1 MSTIEKQQHPF
12 VPTEWLPWTE
22 YRATFNRKTRTFPP
36 ESVAARQTQDR
47 PMLSIRDLRTHFR
60 TPRGLARAVDGIS
73 LEMGPGEVMGVVGES
88 GCGKSVM
95 ALSILGLLPCPP
107 AIFAGGEILF
117 KDQDLLKLSRDELR
131 RLRGDQISMIFQEP
145 MSALNPVFT
154 VGDQLM
160 EVFRV
165 HRGLGRSEALENS
178 IDMLAKVGVP
188 APERRVREYPYQL
201 SGGMRQRVM
210 IAMALACRPA
220 LLLAD
225 EPTTAL
231 DVSIQ
236 AQILELM
243 LELKE
248 ELGTAILLITHDL
261 GVVAEMTRRVAVM
274 YTGKIMEE
282 ASTLDLFDQPLH
294 PYTRGLMASIPL
306 ADASFE
312 TDSLNEIKGVVPS
325 VTRLPP
331 GCHFEPRCPDA
342 VEICRKTPPE
352 LEEIRPGHCV
362 ACWRAIHG

>member
-1 MSTIEKQQHPF
+1 
-12 VPTEWLPWTE
+12 
-22 YRATFNRKTRTFPP
+22 
-36 ESVAARQTQDR
+36 
-47 PMLSIRDLRTHFR
+47 MLSIRDLKTYFR
-60 TPRGLARAVDGIS
+60 TPQGIARAVDGVT
-73 LEMGPGEVMGVVGES
+73 LHMGPGEIMGVVGES

-95 ALSILGLLPCPP
+95 ALSVLSLLPSPP
-107 AIFAGGEILF
+107 ALFAGGEIRF
-117 KDQDLLKLSRDELR
+117 KDRNLLTLAPDELR

-154 VGDQLM
+154 VGNQLS

-165 HRGLGRSEALENS
+165 HRGLGRAEALQGAIE
-178 IDMLAKVGVP
+178 MLAKVGVP

-231 DVSIQ
+231 DVTIQ

-243 LELKE
+243 LGLRQ

-261 GVVAEMTRRVAVM
+261 GVVAEITGRVAVM

-282 ASTLDLFDQPLH
+282 AATIELFDQPLH
-294 PYTRGLMASIPL
+294 PYTRGLMASIPR

-312 TDSLNEIKGVVPS
+312 TDALNEIKGVVPS
-325 VTRLPP
+325 PVNLPP
-331 GCHFEPRCPDA
+331 GCHFEPRCPEA
-342 VEICRKTPPE
+342 VAECRRRSPR
-352 LEEIRPGHCV
+352 LEEIRPDHRV
-362 ACWRAIHG
+362 ACWRVNRG